1 MTTEVR
7 DRSLPLRG
15 REKELTA
22 VRERLTQISQGAGG
36 VFVVEGSAGLGKT
49 RLIDDSAKIATELGF
64 RVGRGGVEPYRRVTQ
79 LGALFHALF
88 EGTAPLANRRSLGS
102 SHASPE
108 FLYWLIQ
115 DLESIIE
122 EAALKEPVLICLDD
136 LHWATASCSV
146 AMRQL
151 TERLSALPV
160 AWIMAF
166 RSDQGVQAVQD
177 ARDHLVE
184 SGAEYI
190 QLGPLERSAVAQI
203 VADILGARP
212 DEELLQRAETA
223 QGNPFLL
230 VEFLR
235 GLQDDGIV
243 KYEADVVSL
252 TSDRLPRR
260 LGDGMRGRLGRLSP
274 ESERAATFASSLGR
288 RFTLHDI
295 SALTSLP
302 LGELVDPVTELIDA
316 DIFVDD
322 GDCLAFRHD
331 MIREAIRASLLS
343 PVRKGLDR
351 QAADVL
357 LARGALPS
365 EVAMQLADSAEPGD
379 DVAIEILLKAAEQL
393 ATTDPAG
400 SASLA
405 QRGLELS
412 PERHSLRGALVV
424 QRVVSLFAA
433 GMAEEGKAFAD
444 SALRRTLPAHEE
456 AKVRFSVASM
466 FDLSPEVRAESAR
479 AGLALPNLSTDLKAS
494 LWASLYHSLA
504 VAGRTDQA
512 LAIEEKAKDAAYA
525 STDQANWLAYELA
538 RSGLQYQ
545 LLAFGD
551 SLSTAVEGER
561 RDLRGREDPRVRL
574 TRLFHAWVLI
584 ALDRFHEATDLIN
597 DGVMAAQ
604 RDRQNWALRI
614 FETTGARLMLQQGL
628 IAEAS
633 AALEGRFSVAEAHL
647 VAGALHA
654 PSVVT
659 LAKLMIHTGD
669 DRAVQ
674 DVGDIA
680 SVMLRSDARV
690 VRNAA
695 IWVLALI
702 ASSKG
707 NATQAHSWLCN
718 DGLDARLTLF
728 PLFPHELTDDVQLV
742 RIAKAV
748 SDEELGE
755 RVLSM
760 TEQRAALN
768 FECHFLSS
776 GSCARERAVVWI
788 RGRSCTSNFPFEKWP
803 ETTRFRFST

>member
-1 MTTEVR
+1 MIA

-15 REKELTA
+15 RDKQLAA
-22 VRERLTQISQGAGG
+22 VRERLFQISQGGGG
-36 VFVVEGSAGLGKT
+36 VLVIEGSAGTGKT
-49 RLIDDSAKIATELGF
+49 RLIDDSARIATELGF

-88 EGTAPLANRRSLGS
+88 EGAAPLAKRRALGD

-108 FLYWLIQ
+108 YLYWLIQ
-115 DLESIIE
+115 DLESLIE
-122 EAALKEPVLICLDD
+122 EAALKDPILICLDD
-136 LHWATASCSV
+136 LHWATASCAV

-151 TERLSALPV
+151 PERLSALPV

-166 RSDQGVQAVQD
+166 RPDQGVQAIQD
-177 ARDHLVE
+177 TRDHLIE
-184 SGAEYI
+184 SGAEHI
-190 QLGPLERSAVAQI
+190 QLGPLDRSAVAQI
-203 VADILGARP
+203 TADILGARP
-212 DEELLQRAETA
+212 DEELLLRAETA

-235 GLQDDGIV
+235 AIQDDGIV
-243 KYEADVVSL
+243 KYNGDVVSL
-252 TSDRLPRR
+252 TSNRLPRR
-260 LGDGMRGRLGRLSP
+260 LSDGMRGRLGRLSP

-302 LGELVDPVTELIDA
+302 LGALVDPVTELIDA

-322 GDCLAFRHD
+322 GDLLAFRHD

-365 EVAMQLADSAEPGD
+365 EVAMQVADSAEPGD
-379 DVAIEILLKAAEQL
+379 DVAVEILLKAAQQL
-393 ATTDPAG
+393 TNTDPAG
-400 SASLA
+400 SAGLA

-412 PERHSLRGALVV
+412 PEHHSLRGALVV

-444 SALRRTLPAHEE
+444 SALRRTLPADEE
-456 AKVRFSVASM
+456 AKVRYSVASM
-466 FDLSPEVRAESAR
+466 FDLSPEVRAASAR

-504 VAGRTDQA
+504 VAGRTDEA
-512 LAIEEKAKDAAYA
+512 LNIEAKAKKAAYA
-525 STDQANWLAYELA
+525 STDEAYWLAFELP

-545 LLAFGD
+545 LLNFGD
-551 SLSTAVEGER
+551 ALSIAIEAER
-561 RDLRGREDPRVRL
+561 RDLRGREDPRMRL
-574 TRLFHAWVLI
+574 TRLFHAWVLM
-584 ALDRFHEATDLIN
+584 ALDRFHEANELIN
-597 DGVMAAQ
+597 DGIVAAQ

-628 IAEAS
+628 LTEAS
-633 AALEGRFSVAEAHL
+633 AALEGRFSVEEAHL

-669 DRAVQ
+669 ERGTQ

-680 SVMLRSDARV
+680 KVMLGSDAPV

-695 IWVLALI
+695 IWILALV
-702 ASSKG
+702 ALSKG
-707 NATQAHSWLCN
+707 NTTQAHSWLCN

-728 PLFPHELTDDVQLV
+728 PLFPHELTDDVQMI

-748 SDEELGE
+748 SDEVLGE
-755 RVLSM
+755 RMLSM
-760 TEQRAALN
+760 TEKRAVLN
-768 FECHFLSS
+768 PDVDSCRAVAAHVRGLWS
-776 GSCARERAVVWI
+776 GSVDDL
-788 RGRSCTSNFPFEKWP
+788 GR
-803 ETTRFRFST
+803 